1 MLRLI
6 LTVSLMLMTGH
17 WVYLVFQM
25 AGSLDDAMVHHEL
38 AGQAS
43 LTGVV
48 MTALIFA
55 LIIDFRI
62 GERND

>member
-1 MLRLI
+1 MLRVI
-6 LTVSLMLMTGH
+6 LTVLLMLMTGH
-17 WVYLVFQM
+17 WVYLVLGM
-25 AGSLDDAMVHHEL
+25 AGSLGDAMLHHEL

-43 LTGVV
+43 LTGFV

-55 LIIDFRI
+55 LAIDFRI